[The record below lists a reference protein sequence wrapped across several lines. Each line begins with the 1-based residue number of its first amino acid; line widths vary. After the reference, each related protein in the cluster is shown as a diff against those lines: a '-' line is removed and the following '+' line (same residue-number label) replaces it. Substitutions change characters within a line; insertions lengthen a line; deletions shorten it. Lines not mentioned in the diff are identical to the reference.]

1 MYSLVYGTV
10 PIVRL
15 TGGLADTVENFNPTD
30 ETGNGFVFEKYDA
43 DEMMKTIKA
52 AISIY
57 KNDQKTWNK
66 IQKAGMKCNFSW
78 LNSSKNYVELY
89 KKLAN

>member
-1 MYSLVYGTV
+1 
-10 PIVRL
+10 
-15 TGGLADTVENFNPTD
+15 
-30 ETGNGFVFEKYDA
+30 
-43 DEMMKTIKA
+43 MMKTIKA

-57 KNDQKTWNK
+57 NNDQKTWNK
-66 IQKAGMKCNFSW
+66 IQKAGMRCNFSW